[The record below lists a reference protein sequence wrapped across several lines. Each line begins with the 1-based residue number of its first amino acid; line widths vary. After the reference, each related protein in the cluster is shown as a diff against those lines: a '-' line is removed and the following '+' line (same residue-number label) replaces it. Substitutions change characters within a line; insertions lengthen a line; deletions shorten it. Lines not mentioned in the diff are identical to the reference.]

1 MAIHHIIRVLKAPLI
16 AVGLVKKPKVRPT
29 ITVPKVANRL
39 TPSQIWG
46 DKTFATREPKPTPP
60 PSRLIL
66 SETDEVAIPYI
77 PYTPE
82 CPAKTIG
89 DQADVAYPV
98 RVPPVRRPRQ
108 PRPRKSAVRATAMRA
123 TAKEKA
129 FSGYMDDV
137 GYSKAVKKG
146 ATKPATRAKAK
157 ARTKTKSRA
166 KTKAIRHNVG
176 KSWLE

>member
-16 AVGLVKKPKVRPT
+16 AVGLVKKPKVKPT
-29 ITVPKVANRL
+29 ITVPKVTNRL
-39 TPSQIWG
+39 TPSQIWE

-77 PYTPE
+77 PYNPE
-82 CPAKTIG
+82 CPLVIG
-89 DQADVAYPV
+89 DQADLVAYPV
-98 RVPPVRRPRQ
+98 RVPPARRPRQ
-108 PRPRKSAVRATAMRA
+108 PRPRKSAMSA

-129 FSGYMDDV
+129 FSGYMDDA

-146 ATKPATRAKAK
+146 ATKPATHAKAK

-166 KTKAIRHNVG
+166 KTKAIRHNVD

>member
-29 ITVPKVANRL
+29 ITVPKVANRP
-39 TPSQIWG
+39 TPSQIWE

-89 DQADVAYPV
+89 DRADLPYVTYPV
-98 RVPPVRRPRQ
+98 QKAKKSRS
-108 PRPRKSAVRATAMRA
+108 RKSAISAA
-123 TAKEKA
+123 AKEKA
-129 FSGYMDDV
+129 FSDYLDDA
-137 GYSKAVKKG
+137 GYSKAVKKT
-146 ATKPATRAKAK
+146 ATKPAARAKAK
-157 ARTKTKSRA
+157 ARTKTKSHV
-166 KTKAIRHNVG
+166 KTKTVCHNVD

>member
-16 AVGLVKKPKVRPT
+16 AVGLVKKPKVKPT
-29 ITVPKVANRL
+29 ITVPKVTNRL
-39 TPSQIWG
+39 TPSQIWE
-46 DKTFATREPKPTPP
+46 DKTFATREPKPIPP

-89 DQADVAYPV
+89 DQADLPYVAY
-98 RVPPVRRPRQ
+98 RVPSARRPRQ
-108 PRPRKSAVRATAMRA
+108 SRPRKSAMSAE
-123 TAKEKA
+123 EKA
-129 FSGYMDDV
+129 FSDYMDYMDDA

-166 KTKAIRHNVG
+166 KANTIRHNAD
-176 KSWLE
+176 KPWLE